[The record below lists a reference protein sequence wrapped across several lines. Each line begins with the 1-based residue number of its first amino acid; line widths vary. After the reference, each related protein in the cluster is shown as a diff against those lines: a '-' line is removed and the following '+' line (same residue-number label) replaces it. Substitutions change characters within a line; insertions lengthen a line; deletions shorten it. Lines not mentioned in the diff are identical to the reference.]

1 MRFFSFRNFLGGA
14 ALCGVLLSG
23 CSRENA
29 ENVAAQAA
37 RDALRL
43 KLKNKDKGGKIG
55 AVVSEKSELVGR
67 DSKGRLLWEVGAKKI
82 LAYEEKVEDEKTIA
96 PRRAELEDARAIL
109 YRDGVAHSTF
119 RAPRIELI
127 YADSGAQL
135 AMTGGV
141 TMKTPGTFAVASVA
155 TKPKAKTAAPPKTV
169 SPKAVSPK
177 ALTPKSNAKKAAPQ
191 LAGDGPIQMT
201 APRIDIDIEK
211 RQLRALEGAQITQ
224 GDRRLT
230 GKTLRADSELAVA
243 QLTSVTATAPDSV
256 MRAQNATWN
265 WKAKRVQASGNVTVK
280 RNDVTLSG
288 ALLNADLKGERGQLQ
303 PQKGARVLAQS
314 PRGQAD
320 AGRLNYDWGKGNIGA
335 NGGVNFRKDGAV
347 MHAAQLVSDDKLARA
362 VASGDVNF
370 QKDGGTLRAGQIT
383 ALDKMT
389 RAVASGGV
397 TLQKD
402 GTTLRAA
409 SINAYDNLTRATA
422 SGDVT
427 MQRENVTLRAAD
439 AEAFIPEKRVV
450 ARGGVTVTRPDA
462 TLRAR
467 TATAWLDS
475 GKVVATAVKL
485 QRRDG
490 TSVTADNAE
499 ISGAQ
504 DSSTARIVATGDVT
518 ASNNR
523 GMVRASKVT
532 WQGAGARGN
541 GRVLASG
548 GVVLQSDGSTLR
560 GDKLEADDAFRSA
573 TLTGN
578 VGGTLKG
585 GTKFSAGTLRKTGT
599 RVLASGGVTARNP
612 KATLRADRMDVSAD
626 GNNAL
631 LSGSVVATTADGISI
646 SAPDARYDRA
656 ANKIYA
662 SGGVVIRDP
671 QRGKQSAP
679 KAVAV
684 LGADNRPTKITL
696 SGGVKGTLKGGLFK
710 NKSGG
715 SLFD

>member
-1 MRFFSFRNFLGGA
+1 MRFSFRLLGGA
-14 ALCGVLLSG
+14 ALCGLLLSG

-43 KLKNKDKGGKIG
+43 KLKQSKDSGGKIG
-55 AVVSEKSELVGR
+55 AVVSEESELVGR
-67 DSKGRLLWEVGAKKI
+67 DIQGRLLWKVGAKKI
-82 LAYEEKVEDEKTIA
+82 LAYEEKVEDGKTIA
-96 PRRAELEDARAIL
+96 PRRAELQDARAIL
-109 YRDGVAHSTF
+109 YRGGVAHSTF
-119 RAPRIELI
+119 HAPRIELI

-135 AMTGGV
+135 ALTGGV
-141 TMKTPGTFAVASVA
+141 EMKTPGTFAVANVDA
-155 TKPKAKTAAPPKTV
+155 
-169 SPKAVSPK
+169 
-177 ALTPKSNAKKAAPQ
+177 KSNSKKAAPQ
-191 LAGDGPIQMT
+191 FAGDGPIQMT

-243 QLTSVTATAPDSV
+243 KLTSVTATAPQSV

-280 RNDVTLSG
+280 RADVTLSG

-320 AGRLNYDWGKGNIGA
+320 AGRLNYDWGKGRIVAGS
-335 NGGVNFRKDGAV
+335 GVNFRQDGAV

-362 VASGDVNF
+362 VATGDVNF
-370 QKDGGTLRAGQIT
+370 QKDGTTLRAGQIT

-409 SINAYDNLTRATA
+409 SINAFDNLTRAVA

-427 MQRENVTLRAAD
+427 MQRENVTLRAAG
-439 AEAFIPEKRVV
+439 AEAFLPEKRVV
-450 ARGGVTVTRPDA
+450 ARGGVTMTRPDA

-475 GKVVATAVKL
+475 GKVVASAVKL

-499 ISGAQ
+499 ITGAQ
-504 DSSTARIVATGDVT
+504 DASTARVVASGDVT

-523 GMVRASKVT
+523 GTVRASKVT

-548 GVVLQSDGSTLR
+548 GVNLQSDGSSLR
-560 GDKLEADDAFRSA
+560 GDTLTADDAFRSA

-585 GTKFSAGTLRKTGT
+585 GTRFSAGTLRKTGA

-612 KATLRADRMDVSAD
+612 KAMMRADRMDAGAD
-626 GNNAL
+626 GSNAL
-631 LSGSVVATTADGISI
+631 LSGSVVATTADGITI
-646 SAPDARYDRA
+646 SAPQARYDRA
-656 ANKIYA
+656 ASKIYA

-671 QRGKQSAP
+671 KRGKQSAP
-679 KAVAV
+679 KAVAE
-684 LGADNRPTKITL
+684 LGENNRPTKITL
-696 SGGVKGTLKGGLFK
+696 SGGVKGTLKGELFK
-710 NKSGG
+710 NRNGG